1 MAAPESAKE
10 SQGKGTLSR
19 AGARARI
26 EESEPHIFHCDD
38 FVLLTDDS
46 KCRLARIEDIY
57 ILEAFRNATLVHFAE
72 DKLLIRR
79 SLGECER
86 RLDSSIFFRASRDCI
101 VNLSQVKRPYLLKD
115 GGLIFLLKDGRGR
128 LFSQARRS
136 LPYDT
141 RPLAAE
147 IDSWRI
153 GKRRETR
160 ISVEVTGQRP

>member
-72 DKLLIRR
+72 DKFLIPR
-79 SLGECER
+79 SLLEIER
-86 RLDSSIFFRASRDCI
+86 RLDSSIFFRASRDRI
-101 VNLSQVKRPYLLKD
+101 VNLSQVKH
-115 GGLIFLLKDGRGR
+115 GGKF
-128 LFSQARRS
+128 
-136 LPYDT
+136 
-141 RPLAAE
+141 AAE
-147 IDSWRI
+147 KMQLDHVA
-153 GKRRETR
+153 
-160 ISVEVTGQRP
+160 SVFSYDYHFAPRSVLSLAEYRLG